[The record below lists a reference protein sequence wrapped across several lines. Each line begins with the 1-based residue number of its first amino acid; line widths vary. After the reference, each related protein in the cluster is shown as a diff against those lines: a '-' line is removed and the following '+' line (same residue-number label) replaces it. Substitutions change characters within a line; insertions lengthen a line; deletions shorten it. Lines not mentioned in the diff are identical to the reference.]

1 MDTRNEEY
9 AEYKKLRQNVKQ
21 LQDEL
26 QKRISA
32 EAELESEVKRLH
44 EETIPL
50 SAARALTHVALC
62 KGRALEILSGMT
74 SSNSVNTSNLRW
86 AFRSLYKFAFGDIAY
101 AKKIGEDRSAQ
112 YHYNETQLRLFRQE
126 QLLLLAENE
135 RLSSQIKNLQLELA
149 QNYKATKLE
158 KIVSSKP
165 SKRRGQT
172 QPRSGSNNESIRE
185 NEADSISNSE
195 LETESDSESE
205 TSSCI
210 ALNVELVTRHLWSLI
225 HCMYSAFQRRK
236 LLAFVTWKLT
246 TNRSSHQMSD
256 GVPNTSSFVNDQGMH
271 ETSGSM
277 STSRFFEFLQRRYR
291 IMLLAKGFWRI
302 WSSCYSPL
310 FKRKINCGVVRGP
323 GLSSFRP
330 INHGGLMY
338 NDSAY
343 KAIGGLEDV
352 AYVTVQGSG
361 ASISGCSTAF
371 ATQPHYLANLPSF
384 SKITYA
390 PRNTYFETKD
400 LPPFPKPREGIKSQQ
415 NSLDQNKSIPP
426 YFRPFDKPNNY
437 INQRNYSSNSID
449 NGFNANSAGRS
460 DINTART
467 ELISL
472 LEPGAKNSS
481 FGSFHEGNINQF
493 QSGPMDN
500 ISTKLKYLDILT
512 EAIDE

>member
-158 KIVSSKP
+158 KIVSNKP
-165 SKRRGQT
+165 SKRRGQS
-172 QPRSGSNNESIRE
+172 QSRPGPNSELVGEDGPE
-185 NEADSISNSE
+185 SISNSE

-205 TSSCI
+205 ASSCI
-210 ALNVELVTRHLWSLI
+210 ALNVELVTRHLWSLV
-225 HCMYSAFQRRK
+225 HCINSAFQRRK
-236 LLAFVTWKLT
+236 LLALVTWKLSV
-246 TNRSSHQMSD
+246 NRSTHQMSD
-256 GVPNTSSFVNDQGMH
+256 GVPSSSSFINDQGIH
-271 ETSGSM
+271 ETTGSM
-277 STSRFFEFLQRRYR
+277 NMSRFFELLQRRYR
-291 IMLLAKGFWRI
+291 IMLLSRGFWRI

-310 FKRKINCGVVRGP
+310 FKRKTNCGVVRGP

-330 INHGGLMY
+330 INNGGLMH

-343 KAIGGLEDV
+343 KAIGGLEDI
-352 AYVTVQGSG
+352 AYVTIQGSG
-361 ASISGCSTAF
+361 VSINNCSTAF

-390 PRNTYFETKD
+390 PRNTYFEAKD
-400 LPPFPKPREGIKSQQ
+400 LPPFPKPREGVKFQQ
-415 NSLDQNKSIPP
+415 CSDQNKSIPP
-426 YFRPFDKPNNY
+426 YFRPFDKP
-437 INQRNYSSNSID
+437 INVVNERNYSSGSFNGRVQVNSMGTD
-449 NGFNANSAGRS
+449 
-460 DINTART
+460 DMNTVKT

-472 LEPGAKNSS
+472 LEPRTNSSS
-481 FGSFHEGNINQF
+481 FGSFHEGGTGKF
-493 QSGPMDN
+493 QAGPMDN

>member
-9 AEYKKLRQNVKQ
+9 VEYKKLRQNVKQ
-21 LQDEL
+21 LQEEL

-32 EAELESEVKRLH
+32 EAELENEVKRLH

-86 AFRSLYKFAFGDIAY
+86 AFRSLYKFAFGDIAF

-165 SKRRGQT
+165 SKRRGQS
-172 QPRSGSNNESIRE
+172 QSRSGPNNESIRE
-185 NEADSISNSE
+185 DGPESVSNSE

-225 HCMYSAFQRRK
+225 HCIHSAFQRRK
-236 LLAFVTWKLT
+236 LLALTTWRLT
-246 TNRSSHQMSD
+246 TNRSTHQISD
-256 GVPNTSSFVNDQGMH
+256 GVPNSSSFTNDQGLH
-271 ETSGSM
+271 EVSGSININ
-277 STSRFFEFLQRRYR
+277 RFFELLQRRYR
-291 IMLLAKGFWRI
+291 TMLLARGFWRI

-310 FKRKINCGVVRGP
+310 FRRKTNCGVVRGP

-330 INHGGLMY
+330 INQGGLMY

-343 KAIGGLEDV
+343 KAIGGLDDI
-352 AYVTVQGSG
+352 AYVTIQGSG
-361 ASISGCSTAF
+361 TSINNNSTAF

-400 LPPFPKPREGIKSQQ
+400 LPPFPKPREGIKYQQ
-415 NSLDQNKSIPP
+415 ASLDQNKSIPP
-426 YFRPFDKPNNY
+426 YFRPFDRPPNL
-437 INQRNYSSNSID
+437 ISERNYSSTSLN
-449 NGFNANSAGRS
+449 NLQVNSAGTN
-460 DINTART
+460 DINAAKT

-472 LEPGAKNSS
+472 LEPRTNNNS
-481 FGSFHEGNINQF
+481 FVSFHEGGAGKL

-512 EAIDE
+512 EAIDES

>member
-9 AEYKKLRQNVKQ
+9 AEFKKLRQNVKQ

-158 KIVSSKP
+158 KIVNKP
-165 SKRRGQT
+165 SKRRSQT
-172 QPRSGSNNESIRE
+172 QPRSGSNNEPIRE
-185 NEADSISNSE
+185 NEADSVSNSE
-195 LETESDSESE
+195 PETESDSESE

-225 HCMYSAFQRRK
+225 HCMHSAFQRRK
-236 LLAFVTWKLT
+236 LLAFITWRLT
-246 TNRSSHQMSD
+246 TNRSSHQISD
-256 GVPNTSSFVNDQGMH
+256 GAPNSSSFTNDQGIH

-277 STSRFFEFLQRRYR
+277 NINRFFELLQRRYR
-291 IMLLAKGFWRI
+291 TMLLARGFWRI

-310 FKRKINCGVVRGP
+310 FKRKTNCGVVRGP
-323 GLSSFRP
+323 GMSSFRP
-330 INHGGLMY
+330 INHGGLMH

-343 KAIGGLEDV
+343 KTIGGLEDV
-352 AYVTVQGSG
+352 AYVTIQGSG
-361 ASISGCSTAF
+361 ASISSSSTSF

-415 NSLDQNKSIPP
+415 HSLEQNKSIPP

-437 INQRNYSSNSID
+437 IHERNCSSDLINNSLHPSST
-449 NGFNANSAGRS
+449 GTS
-460 DINTART
+460 DINAART

-472 LEPGAKNSS
+472 LEPRITNNPLGLIN
-481 FGSFHEGNINQF
+481 EGNISQF